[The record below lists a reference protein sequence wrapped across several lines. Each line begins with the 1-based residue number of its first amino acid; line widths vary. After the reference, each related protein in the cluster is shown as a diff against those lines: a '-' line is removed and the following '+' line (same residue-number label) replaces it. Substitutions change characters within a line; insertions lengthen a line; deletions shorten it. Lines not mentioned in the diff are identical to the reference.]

1 MISKEK
7 FHTALLYL
15 SHLVSMADGK
25 IHEQEEKA
33 IETIRRLEKISDKTY
48 KKFQDN
54 IQSLSEKQ
62 MYENGLATLSK
73 CSHSEKLQV
82 FIWLYKMSQAD
93 GLVDE
98 KEVRFLLYAVENAD
112 LSFEEVVDT
121 ASRLPSVI

>member
-7 FHTALLYL
+7 FHIALLYL

-25 IHEQEEKA
+25 IDEKEEKA

-48 KKFQDN
+48 RKFRESIKN
-54 IQSLSEKQ
+54 LSERQ
-62 MYENGLATLSK
+62 MYENGLATVSK

-98 KEVRFLLYAVENAD
+98 KEVRFLLYAVENAHIG
-112 LSFEEVVDT
+112 FEEVVDT
-121 ASRLPSVI
+121 ASRFPSVI